1 MHARFRVSGSRL
13 DSIPFNSIRFE
24 LFKYSSEY
32 LYSCCRIFRV
42 GAGEGRG
49 RECPFREDFKNY
61 YSSGRGEALPRSALG
76 KCSATRPSH
85 PKTLLLVS
93 PEWGTSVG
101 LKTYPLV
108 GGRNLPTYC
117 LDLCKEM
124 GRKHRSRAVEKHPPC
139 LWVTALFVAISR
151 SETTGMHLRRAL

>member
-61 YSSGRGEALPRSALG
+61 YSSGRGRLCPGQPSGNVPLPAPRTPKPCCLCPPNGAPPLALRLIHSLEAKIYQLIAWIYARKWGENIDPGRWKNILHVCGSRLCSWQSA
-76 KCSATRPSH
+76 
-85 PKTLLLVS
+85 
-93 PEWGTSVG
+93 
-101 LKTYPLV
+101 
-108 GGRNLPTYC
+108 
-117 LDLCKEM
+117 
-124 GRKHRSRAVEKHPPC
+124 AV
-139 LWVTALFVAISR
+139 
-151 SETTGMHLRRAL
+151 RRRGCT